1 MIAQIFLLIEVIL
14 RLFKLW
20 DSFGLFIDDKREKE
34 RVARDQARDKAVDE
48 QKNAQTE
55 EDFDRLQD
63 DIVGNSP
70 RP

>member
-20 DSFGLFIDDKREKE
+20 DSFGTFVDDKREKDRIE
-34 RVARDQARDKAVDE
+34 RDQARDKAVDK

-55 EDFDRLQD
+55 EEFDSSQGK
-63 DIVGNSP
+63 IVKNKP
-70 RP
+70 

>member
-20 DSFGLFIDDKREKE
+20 DSFGTFVDDKREKDRIE
-34 RVARDQARDKAVDE
+34 RDQARDKAVDK

-55 EDFDRLQD
+55 EQFDKAQD
-63 DIVGNSP
+63 DIARNSP

>member
-20 DSFGLFIDDKREKE
+20 DSFGTFVDDKREKDRIE
-34 RVARDQARDKAVDE
+34 RDQARDKAVDK

-55 EDFDRLQD
+55 EEFDKAQD
-63 DIVGNSP
+63 DIARNSP

>member
-20 DSFGLFIDDKREKE
+20 DSFGTFVDDKREKDRIE
-34 RVARDQARDKAVDE
+34 RDQARDKAVDK

-55 EDFDRLQD
+55 EEFDRLQD
-63 DIVGNSP
+63 DIARNSP
-70 RP
+70 KP